1 MNINKI
7 LSKLNKQVA
16 KCSNLLLRN
25 SYIVD
30 LLYRFNNIVY
40 LQKLINR
47 LWHNKYNIFTVI
59 HIGNKSSKSFYIFK
73 QNNNKKFL
81 LNILKRE
88 NRKKLKSVISKKN
101 IKNINIRKLK
111 LLVRIKD
118 KLRYCNIYI
127 CKKKKKNKLYNY
139 IKKIRYYSKIVY
151 LPVTTI
157 KYIIL
162 TRKNV
167 PIIKYYKYKKD
178 EKKRLKIIS
187 LFIFNIVLIISKI
200 FFLYN
205 SSKILIKSF
214 IHIYY

>member
-1 MNINKI
+1 M
-7 LSKLNKQVA
+7 
-16 KCSNLLLRN
+16 
-25 SYIVD
+25 
-30 LLYRFNNIVY
+30 
-40 LQKLINR
+40 
-47 LWHNKYNIFTVI
+47 
-59 HIGNKSSKSFYIFK
+59 
-73 QNNNKKFL
+73 